1 MSTKTRRF
9 QLAVNPPFDSLVSVP
24 RLRTGKLRQRVAS
37 GSSSGV
43 APGALERLRAARTG
57 GFESQRKLHLS
68 LPRGSRVGAADA
80 GVGTLHAGAS
90 DGAPVGSVCDGSCG
104 VPTASLQIISSLAT
118 MADRSCFTSDSSC
131 FSRASEAASASSWR
145 IPSARP
151 GARAPI
157 RGRARRGPRRGRAA
171 VHVAPADFR
180 GHSAK

>member
-1 MSTKTRRF
+1 MSAKARRF
-9 QLAVNPPFDSLVSVP
+9 QLAVNPPFDSFVSVP
-24 RLRTGKLRQRVAS
+24 RIRTGKLRQRVAS
-37 GSSSGV
+37 GSSGV
-43 APGALERLRAARTG
+43 APGALERLRTARTG
-57 GFESQRKLHLS
+57 GLESQRKLHLS

-90 DGAPVGSVCDGSCG
+90 DGAPVGSDCDGSCG

-157 RGRARRGPRRGRAA
+157 RGAARP
-171 VHVAPADFR
+171 
-180 GHSAK
+180 